1 MDEPLNTRIRFCKS
15 PSTHRPVA
23 DNTASLD
30 GHLPKDP
37 DKPLRQCP
45 FMPYC
50 LPDNYFTDTST
61 TYPAEEVFKRIAF
74 ERPQCGD
81 CLIDALITASGERG
95 LSAFLP
101 DSKITYRPTS
111 SDGQWNDIGPILPL
125 TKQWRTTNFT
135 LTDVITGHGTTVNLR
150 EWCTTLL
157 GRYVYAIGATPAI
170 FAPVASIRQLSHRLE
185 EVDNHPETALVCV
198 NDDISD
204 KNALGATR
212 FKDMLGTWMD
222 RRWPRPGPWERRE
235 G

>member
-1 MDEPLNTRIRFCKS
+1 
-15 PSTHRPVA
+15 
-23 DNTASLD
+23 
-30 GHLPKDP
+30 
-37 DKPLRQCP
+37 
-45 FMPYC
+45 MPYC
-50 LPDNYFTDTST
+50 LPDSYFTDTSS

-101 DSKITYRPTS
+101 SSDITFRPTVLKERWS
-111 SDGQWNDIGPILPL
+111 DIGPILPL
-125 TKQWRTTNFT
+125 TKQWRNTNFS
-135 LTDVITGHGTTVNLR
+135 LSAVITSENKNLVNLR
-150 EWCTTLL
+150 EWCTSLL

-170 FAPVASIRQLSHRLE
+170 FAPVASITQLSHRLA
-185 EVDNHPETALVCV
+185 EVQKHPDTALVCI

-212 FKDMLGTWMD
+212 FKEMLERWMNG
-222 RRWPRPGPWERRE
+222 RWPTKGSWERGE